1 MAVTGVNQLMKDAET
16 FKMEMH
22 QKAMRTLYSN
32 SSAILDAI
40 NFGENV
46 SCGYNPNFKEYGVIS
61 FAYHGSRQVVPNYAV
76 PKINSTLLSGI
87 CAKNNSLAENTN
99 QKGTN
104 YKWEMRKAGNIL
116 TALAQENGKVVDVNK
131 KTQYGY

>member
-46 SCGYNPNFKEYGVIS
+46 ACGYN
-61 FAYHGSRQVVPNYAV
+61 PNYAV

-104 YKWEMRKAGNIL
+104 YKWEMRIEKCLEKIL
-116 TALAQENGKVVDVNK
+116 DNQKIQFYNSD
-131 KTQYGY
+131 